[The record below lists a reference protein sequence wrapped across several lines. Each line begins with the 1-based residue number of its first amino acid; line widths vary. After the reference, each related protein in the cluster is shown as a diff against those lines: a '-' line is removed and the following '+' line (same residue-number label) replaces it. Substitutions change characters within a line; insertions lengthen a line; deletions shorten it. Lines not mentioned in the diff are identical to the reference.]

1 MEKVILEANER
12 KIIDKQNRNNLR
24 NQGRV
29 PGVLYSKRIEPIS
42 IEVSRQTIH
51 PLVYTAKA
59 NLISL
64 KLEGHDEYECVIKDV
79 QFDPVTDEVIH
90 FDLIVLTRGEKTQLE
105 VPVQLIGSAVG
116 VKEGG
121 LLQHNMHKLNVEC
134 LPKNIPQFLEVIVS
148 DLKLGDSIHVNDL
161 KYENITILNPEDS
174 IVVSVVHPRVEVE
187 EAPVEEGE
195 EIALEE
201 ETAEPE
207 VIGKGKE
214 PEEENKE

>member
-148 DLKLGDSIHVNDL
+148 DLKLGDSIHVYDL